1 MSAATQAAP
10 EVERLQ
16 RELAT
21 ANRRIAELESAYL
34 EQVELTV
41 RMRDTR
47 CPHCIERDA
56 LRERFE
62 LESA

>member
-34 EQVELTV
+34 EQVDLTIHL
-41 RMRDTR
+41 RDTR